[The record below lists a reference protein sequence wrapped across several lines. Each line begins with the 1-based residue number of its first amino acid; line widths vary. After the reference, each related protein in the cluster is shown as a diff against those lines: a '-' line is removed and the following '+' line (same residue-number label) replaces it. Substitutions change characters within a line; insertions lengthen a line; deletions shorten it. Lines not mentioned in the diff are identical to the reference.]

1 LSIPA
6 DIEGFFRHGIGLDGS
21 SIRVF
26 ADIDDSH
33 LLLLPDRTTAKRV
46 LISKER
52 TIGTVIADVHK
63 DFEQGR
69 LNTDP
74 RLWKSE
80 DAKEMQKYLE
90 EKNMLCQLVPEL
102 NALSQMK

>member
-1 LSIPA
+1 MSTPD
-6 DIEGFFRHGIGLDGS
+6 DIEGFFRHAIGLDAS

-33 LLLLPDRTTAKRV
+33 LLLLPDRMTAKRV

-52 TIGTVIADVHK
+52 MIGTVITNAHK

-90 EKNMLCQLVPEL
+90 EKNMLRQLVPEL